1 MLEKTYKYY
10 LFDVDRT
17 LWDFDKNAKNAIMR
31 LIDDLKLKEL
41 FGVCNKDLFLR
52 GMSR

>member
-31 LIDDLKLKEL
+31 LIDNLKLKEL
-41 FGVCNKDLFLR
+41 F
-52 GMSR
+52 